1 MEIRPN
7 DADVIKNVNKD
18 YVNNKTPESIEIE
31 KKAVNDFEEANKIE
45 QKLSDVNKIVP
56 NDVNSLNNGLGE
68 LKKVCADVYS
78 KLGGVINKAMSKGEE
93 VLKNVDDALIKQ
105 SENKEVLNRDD
116 SQNVKNM
123 E

>member
-1 MEIRPN
+1 MEIRQN
-7 DADVIKNVNKD
+7 DADVIKKVNKD

-31 KKAVNDFEEANKIE
+31 KKAVNVFEEANKME
-45 QKLSDVNKIVP
+45 QKLSDVNKIAP
-56 NDVNSLNNGLGE
+56 NDVNSLKNVLGE
-68 LKKVCADVYS
+68 LKKVSADVYS
-78 KLGGVINKAMSKGEE
+78 NLEGLINKAKSKGEE
-93 VLKNVDDALIKQ
+93 VLKKVDDALIKQ